1 MTCQKLSLGVIVC
14 KTFKMLLKTKAQQK
28 WNLRDIA
35 MKMKLFMTSVL
46 STSLLLTACGG
57 GSSDD
62 SPVTTNPSG
71 TPANNI
77 QNPVVKVDAYTSTN
91 LGSVAAESSV
101 LTYKMLGQ
109 SGQEV
114 QATSLVFTPNTPPPT
129 GGWPIVV
136 WAHGT
141 TGVADACAPSKAVLT
156 DSTKDLISK
165 LLAAGYV
172 VVAPD
177 YEGLGT
183 SGIHPF
189 LNVKS
194 EAFSITDAVV
204 ATRNYLSQR
213 NLLTSKKWLTVGHSQ
228 GGHAAL
234 SAAQYASRAQLDY
247 KGTVAVAP
255 ASNLGFILVAGEQ
268 AVANATIDKKIP
280 MYAQL
285 DTYTALVTA
294 GIRNTQPSFNYSQ
307 VFTSQ
312 TENTAQQ
319 AETICA
325 GPLAQALAV
334 NMQTYAATHGGT
346 LDGFT
351 RTQPNF
357 MTVPLVK
364 TFLDKDS
371 QPLQAKV
378 TTPIIIYQGLADTTV
393 PKVATD
399 ILISNATV
407 VGTKINSYVTGNW
420 DHNTAMS
427 SNVDNIVGNVQ
438 TLLTAQ

>member
-1 MTCQKLSLGVIVC
+1 
-14 KTFKMLLKTKAQQK
+14 MLIKKTKAQQK
-28 WNLRDIA
+28 WNLREDIP
-35 MKMKLFMTSVL
+35 MKMKLLMTSVL
-46 STSLLLTACGG
+46 STSLFLVACGG
-57 GSSDD
+57 GSSNDG
-62 SPVTTNPSG
+62 PATTNPSG
-71 TPANNI
+71 TPTNNI
-77 QNPVVKVDAYTSTN
+77 QNPVVKVEAYTSTN
-91 LGSVAAESSV
+91 LGSVAAESSI

-114 QATSLVFTPNTPPPT
+114 QATSLVFTPNTPPPV

-141 TGVADACAPSKAVLT
+141 TGVADACAPSKAALA

-183 SGIHPF
+183 PGIHPF

-213 NLLTSKKWLTVGHSQ
+213 NLLTSKKWVTVGHSQ

-234 SAAQYASRAQLDY
+234 GAAQYASRAQLDY

-255 ASNLGFILVAGEQ
+255 ASNLGSILVDGEAQ
-268 AVANATIDKKIP
+268 VANAPIDIKIGT
-280 MYAQL
+280 YAQL

-294 GIRNTQPSFNYSQ
+294 GIRNTQPSFDYGQ

-312 TENTAQQ
+312 ISSIAAQ
-319 AETICA
+319 AENLCS
-325 GPLAQALAV
+325 GPLYGV
-334 NMQTYAATHGGT
+334 FYEGMSNYAKDHNGT

-357 MTVPLVK
+357 MAVPLVK

-371 QPLQAKV
+371 QPLQVKV
-378 TTPIIIYQGLADTTV
+378 TTPIIIYQGIADPTV
-393 PKVATD
+393 PKLATD
-399 ILISNATV
+399 LLIANATA
-407 VGTKINSYVTGNW
+407 VGTKINNYVTGNW
-420 DHNTAMS
+420 DHGTAMS

-438 TLLTAQ
+438 SLLAVQ

>member
-1 MTCQKLSLGVIVC
+1 
-14 KTFKMLLKTKAQQK
+14 
-28 WNLRDIA
+28 
-35 MKMKLFMTSVL
+35 MKMKLLMTSVL
-46 STSLLLTACGG
+46 STSLFLVACGG

-62 SPVTTNPSG
+62 GSAPTNPSG
-71 TPANNI
+71 TPINNI
-77 QNPVVKVDAYTSTN
+77 QNPVVKVEAYTSTN
-91 LGSVAAESSV
+91 LGSVAAESSI

-114 QATSLVFTPNTPPPT
+114 QATSLVFTPNTPPPI

-141 TGVADACAPSKAVLT
+141 TGVADTCAPSKAALA

-183 SGIHPF
+183 PSIHPF

-234 SAAQYASRAQLDY
+234 GAAQYASRAQLDY

-268 AVANATIDKKIP
+268 SVANATLDKKIS

-294 GIRNTQPSFNYSQ
+294 GIRNTQPAFNYSQ

-312 TENTAQQ
+312 VSSIAAQ
-319 AETICA
+319 AETICS
-325 GPLAQALAV
+325 GPLGEAFGAS
-334 NMQTYAATHGGT
+334 MTKYATDHNGT
-346 LDGFT
+346 LDGYT

-357 MTVPLVK
+357 MAVPLVK

-378 TTPIIIYQGLADTTV
+378 TTPIIIYQGVADTTV

-420 DHNTAMS
+420 DHGTVMS

-438 TLLTAQ
+438 TLLSSQ

>member
-1 MTCQKLSLGVIVC
+1 
-14 KTFKMLLKTKAQQK
+14 
-28 WNLRDIA
+28 
-35 MKMKLFMTSVL
+35 MKMKLLMTSVL
-46 STSLLLTACGG
+46 STSLFLVACGG

-62 SPVTTNPSG
+62 GPATTNPSG
-71 TPANNI
+71 TPTNNI
-77 QNPVVKVDAYTSTN
+77 QNPVVKVEAYTSTN
-91 LGSVAAESSV
+91 LGSVAAESSI

-114 QATSLVFTPNTPPPT
+114 QATSLVFTPNTPPPV

-141 TGVADACAPSKAVLT
+141 TGVADVCAPSKAALE

-183 SGIHPF
+183 PGIHPF

-204 ATRNYLSQR
+204 AARNYLSQR
-213 NLLTSKKWLTVGHSQ
+213 NLLTSKKWVTVGHSQ

-234 SAAQYASRAQLDY
+234 GAAQYASRAQLDY

-255 ASNLGFILVAGEQ
+255 ASNLGSILVDGEAQ
-268 AVANATIDKKIP
+268 VANAPIDIKIGT
-280 MYAQL
+280 YAQL

-294 GIRNTQPSFNYSQ
+294 GIRNTQPSFDYGQ

-312 TENTAQQ
+312 ISSIAAQ
-319 AETICA
+319 AENLCS
-325 GPLAQALAV
+325 GPLYGAFYEGMS
-334 NMQTYAATHGGT
+334 NYAKDHNGT

-357 MTVPLVK
+357 MAVPLVK

-371 QPLQAKV
+371 QPLQVKV
-378 TTPIIIYQGLADTTV
+378 TTPIIIYQGIADPTV
-393 PKVATD
+393 PKLATD
-399 ILISNATV
+399 LLISNATA
-407 VGTKINSYVTGNW
+407 VGTKINNYVTGNW
-420 DHNTAMS
+420 DHGTAMS

-438 TLLTAQ
+438 SLLAAQ

>member
-1 MTCQKLSLGVIVC
+1 
-14 KTFKMLLKTKAQQK
+14 
-28 WNLRDIA
+28 
-35 MKMKLFMTSVL
+35 MKMNLLMTSVL
-46 STSLLLTACGG
+46 STSLFLVACGG

-62 SPVTTNPSG
+62 GPAPTNPSG
-71 TPANNI
+71 TPTNNI
-77 QNPVVKVDAYTSTN
+77 QNPVVKVEAYTSTN
-91 LGSVAAESSV
+91 LGSVAAESSI

-114 QATSLVFTPNTPPPT
+114 QATSLVFTPNTPPPV

-141 TGVADACAPSKAVLT
+141 TGVADACAPSKAALAE
-156 DSTKDLISK
+156 STKDLISK

-183 SGIHPF
+183 PGIHPF

-234 SAAQYASRAQLDY
+234 GAAQYASRAQLDY

-255 ASNLGFILVAGEQ
+255 ASNLGGILVDGEAQ
-268 AVANATIDKKIP
+268 VANAPIDIKIAT
-280 MYAQL
+280 YAQL

-294 GIRNTQPSFNYSQ
+294 GIRNTQPAFNYSQ

-312 TENTAQQ
+312 ISSIAAQ
-319 AETICA
+319 AENLCS
-325 GPLAQALAV
+325 GPLYGAFYEGMS
-334 NMQTYAATHGGT
+334 NYAKDHNGT

-357 MTVPLVK
+357 MAVPLVK
-364 TFLDKDS
+364 MFLEKDS
-371 QPLQAKV
+371 QPLQVKV
-378 TTPIIIYQGLADTTV
+378 TTPIIIYQGIADPTV
-393 PKVATD
+393 PKLATD
-399 ILISNATV
+399 LLIFNATTL
-407 VGTKINSYVTGNW
+407 GTKINSYVTGNW
-420 DHNTAMS
+420 DHGTAMS

-438 TLLTAQ
+438 SLLAAQ

>member
-1 MTCQKLSLGVIVC
+1 
-14 KTFKMLLKTKAQQK
+14 
-28 WNLRDIA
+28 
-35 MKMKLFMTSVL
+35 MKMKLFMASVF
-46 STSLLLTACGG
+46 STSLFLVACGG

-62 SPVTTNPSG
+62 DSVVVDPSG

-91 LGSVAAESSV
+91 LGSVAAESSI

-109 SGQEV
+109 SGQAV
-114 QATSLVFTPNTPPPT
+114 QATSLVFTPNTPPPA

-141 TGVADACAPSKAVLT
+141 TGVADVCAPSKTALA

-165 LLAAGYV
+165 LLTAGYV

-204 ATRNYLSQR
+204 ATRKYLSQR
-213 NLLTSKKWLTVGHSQ
+213 NLLTSKKWVTVGHSQ

-234 SAAQYASRAQLDY
+234 GAAQYASRAQLDY

-255 ASNLGFILVAGEQ
+255 ASNLGSILLNGELE
-268 AVANATIDKKIP
+268 AASSSVYEKKAI
-280 MYAQL
+280 YTQL
-285 DTYTALVTA
+285 DAYTALVVA
-294 GIRNTQPSFNYSQ
+294 GIRNTHPDFDYRQ
-307 VFTSQ
+307 VFTESISRI
-312 TENTAQQ
+312 AQE
-319 AETICA
+319 AEGFCYE
-325 GPLAQALAV
+325 PLAANFNAT
-334 NMQTYAATHGGT
+334 MQVYIATHGET
-346 LDGFT
+346 LDGYM

-357 MTVPLVK
+357 MAVPLVK
-364 TFLDKDS
+364 TFLEKDS
-371 QPLQAKV
+371 QPLQVKV
-378 TTPIIIYQGLADTTV
+378 STPIIIYQGVADSTV
-393 PKVATD
+393 PKLATD
-399 ILISNATV
+399 LLISNATV

-420 DHNTAMS
+420 DHGTVMS
-427 SNVDNIVGNVQ
+427 TNVDNIVGNVQ

>member
-1 MTCQKLSLGVIVC
+1 MKIKLL
-14 KTFKMLLKTKAQQK
+14 
-28 WNLRDIA
+28 
-35 MKMKLFMTSVL
+35 MTSVL
-46 STSLLLTACGG
+46 STSLFLVACGG

-62 SPVTTNPSG
+62 DSPIVDPSG

-91 LGSVAAESSV
+91 LGTVAAESSI

-141 TGVADACAPSKAVLT
+141 TGVADACAPSKAALT

-183 SGIHPF
+183 PGIHPF

-228 GGHAAL
+228 GGNAAL
-234 SAAQYASRAQLDY
+234 GAAQYASRAQLDY

-255 ASNLGFILVAGEQ
+255 ASNLGSILVDGEAQ
-268 AVANATIDKKIP
+268 VANAPIDIKIGT
-280 MYAQL
+280 YAQL

-294 GIRNTQPSFNYSQ
+294 GIRNTQPSFDYGQ

-312 TENTAQQ
+312 ISSIAAQ
-319 AETICA
+319 AENLCS
-325 GPLAQALAV
+325 GPLYGAFYEGMS
-334 NMQTYAATHGGT
+334 NYAKNHNGT

-357 MTVPLVK
+357 MAVPLVK
-364 TFLDKDS
+364 TFLEKDS
-371 QPLQAKV
+371 QPLQVKV
-378 TTPIIIYQGLADTTV
+378 TTPIIIYQGIADPTV
-393 PKVATD
+393 PKLATD
-399 ILISNATV
+399 LLIFNATV

>member
-1 MTCQKLSLGVIVC
+1 MKIKLL
-14 KTFKMLLKTKAQQK
+14 
-28 WNLRDIA
+28 
-35 MKMKLFMTSVL
+35 MTSVL
-46 STSLLLTACGG
+46 STSLFLVACGG

-62 SPVTTNPSG
+62 DSPIVDPSG

-77 QNPVVKVDAYTSTN
+77 QNPVVKVYAYTSTN
-91 LGSVAAESSV
+91 LGPVAAESSI

-114 QATSLVFTPNTPPPT
+114 QATSLVFTPNTPPPA

-141 TGVADACAPSKAVLT
+141 TGVADTCAPSKAALA

-183 SGIHPF
+183 PGIHPF

-268 AVANATIDKKIP
+268 SVVNATLDKKIP

-294 GIRNTQPSFNYSQ
+294 GMRNTQPNFDYSQ

-312 TENTAQQ
+312 ISGIAAQ
-319 AETICA
+319 AEALCS
-325 GPLAQALAV
+325 GPLGQAFGAG
-334 NMQTYAATHGGT
+334 MTKYATDHNGT
-346 LDGFT
+346 LDGYT

-357 MTVPLVK
+357 MAVALVK

-378 TTPIIIYQGLADTTV
+378 TTPIIIYQGVGDTTV

-420 DHNTAMS
+420 DHGTVMS
-427 SNVDNIVGNVQ
+427 TNVDNIVGNVQ

>member
-1 MTCQKLSLGVIVC
+1 
-14 KTFKMLLKTKAQQK
+14 
-28 WNLRDIA
+28 
-35 MKMKLFMTSVL
+35 MKMKLLMTSVL
-46 STSLLLTACGG
+46 STSLFLVACGG

-62 SPVTTNPSG
+62 GPATTNPSG
-71 TPANNI
+71 TPTNNI
-77 QNPVVKVDAYTSTN
+77 QNPVVKVEAYTSTN
-91 LGSVAAESSV
+91 LGSFAAESSI

-114 QATSLVFTPNTPPPT
+114 QATSLVFTPNTPPPV

-141 TGVADACAPSKAVLT
+141 TGVADVCAPSKAALA

-183 SGIHPF
+183 PGIHPF

-213 NLLTSKKWLTVGHSQ
+213 NLLTSKKWVTVGHSQ

-234 SAAQYASRAQLDY
+234 GAAQYASRAQLEY

-255 ASNLGFILVAGEQ
+255 ASNLGFILIAGEQ
-268 AVANATIDKKIP
+268 SVANATLDKKIS

-294 GIRNTQPSFNYSQ
+294 GIRNTQPTFDYPQ
-307 VFTSQ
+307 VFTPQISSI
-312 TENTAQQ
+312 AQQ
-319 AETICA
+319 AETICS
-325 GPLAQALAV
+325 GPLGQAFGAGMTQYV
-334 NMQTYAATHGGT
+334 TEHNGT
-346 LDGFT
+346 LDGYT

-357 MTVPLVK
+357 MAVPLVK

-371 QPLQAKV
+371 QPLQVKV
-378 TTPIIIYQGLADTTV
+378 TTPIIIYQGLADSTV

-420 DHNTAMS
+420 DHGTAMS

-438 TLLTAQ
+438 TLLSAQ

>member
-1 MTCQKLSLGVIVC
+1 
-14 KTFKMLLKTKAQQK
+14 
-28 WNLRDIA
+28 
-35 MKMKLFMTSVL
+35 MKMKLLMTSVL
-46 STSLLLTACGG
+46 STSLFLVACGG

-62 SPVTTNPSG
+62 GPATTNPSG
-71 TPANNI
+71 TPINNI
-77 QNPVVKVDAYTSTN
+77 QNPVVKVEAYTSTN
-91 LGSVAAESSV
+91 LGSVAAESSI

-114 QATSLVFTPNTPPPT
+114 PATSLVFTPITPPPV

-141 TGVADACAPSKAVLT
+141 TGVADACAPSKAALA

-183 SGIHPF
+183 PGIHPF
-189 LNVKS
+189 LNIKS

-204 ATRNYLSQR
+204 AARNYLSQR
-213 NLLTSKKWLTVGHSQ
+213 NLLTSKKWVTVGHSQ

-234 SAAQYASRAQLDY
+234 GAAQYASRAQLDY

-255 ASNLGFILVAGEQ
+255 ASNLGSILVDGEAQ
-268 AVANATIDKKIP
+268 VANAPIDIKIGT
-280 MYAQL
+280 YAQL

-294 GIRNTQPSFNYSQ
+294 GIRNTQPSFDYGQ

-312 TENTAQQ
+312 ISSIAAQ
-319 AETICA
+319 AENLCS
-325 GPLAQALAV
+325 GPLYGAFYEGMS
-334 NMQTYAATHGGT
+334 NYAKDHNGT

-357 MTVPLVK
+357 MAVPLVK
-364 TFLDKDS
+364 TFLEKDS
-371 QPLQAKV
+371 QPLQVKV
-378 TTPIIIYQGLADTTV
+378 TTPIIIYQGIADPTV
-393 PKVATD
+393 PKLATD
-399 ILISNATV
+399 LLISNATA
-407 VGTKINSYVTGNW
+407 VGTKINNYVTGNW
-420 DHNTAMS
+420 DHGTAMS

-438 TLLTAQ
+438 TLLSAQ

>member
-1 MTCQKLSLGVIVC
+1 
-14 KTFKMLLKTKAQQK
+14 
-28 WNLRDIA
+28 
-35 MKMKLFMTSVL
+35 MKMKLLMTSVL
-46 STSLLLTACGG
+46 STSLFLVACGG

-62 SPVTTNPSG
+62 VPATTNPSG
-71 TPANNI
+71 TPTNNI
-77 QNPVVKVDAYTSTN
+77 QNPVVKVEAYTSTN
-91 LGSVAAESSV
+91 LGSVAAESSI

-114 QATSLVFTPNTPPPT
+114 QATSLVFTPNTQPPV

-141 TGVADACAPSKAVLT
+141 TGVADVCAPSKAALA

-183 SGIHPF
+183 PGIHPF

-213 NLLTSKKWLTVGHSQ
+213 NLLTSKKWVTVGHSQ

-234 SAAQYASRAQLDY
+234 GAAQYASRAQLDY

-255 ASNLGFILVAGEQ
+255 ASNLGSILLNGELK
-268 AVANATIDKKIP
+268 AASASVYEKKAI
-280 MYAQL
+280 YAQL
-285 DTYTALVTA
+285 DAFTALVVA
-294 GIRNTQPSFNYSQ
+294 GIRNTHPDFNYLQ
-307 VFTSQ
+307 VFTES
-312 TENTAQQ
+312 TARIAQG
-319 AETICA
+319 AEGFCYE
-325 GPLAQALAV
+325 PLLGDFSAT
-334 NMQTYAATHGGT
+334 MQVYIATHGET
-346 LDGFT
+346 LDGYT

-357 MTVPLVK
+357 MAVPLVK
-364 TFLDKDS
+364 TFLD
-371 QPLQAKV
+371 
-378 TTPIIIYQGLADTTV
+378 
-393 PKVATD
+393 
-399 ILISNATV
+399 
-407 VGTKINSYVTGNW
+407 
-420 DHNTAMS
+420 
-427 SNVDNIVGNVQ
+427 
-438 TLLTAQ
+438 

>member
-1 MTCQKLSLGVIVC
+1 MKIKLL
-14 KTFKMLLKTKAQQK
+14 
-28 WNLRDIA
+28 
-35 MKMKLFMTSVL
+35 MTSVL
-46 STSLLLTACGG
+46 STSLFLVACGG

-62 SPVTTNPSG
+62 DSPIVDPSG

-91 LGSVAAESSV
+91 LGSVAAESSI

-114 QATSLVFTPNTPPPT
+114 QATSLVFTPNTPPSA

-141 TGVADACAPSKAVLT
+141 TGVADTCAPSKAALA

-183 SGIHPF
+183 PGIHPF

-268 AVANATIDKKIP
+268 SVVNATLDKKIP

-294 GIRNTQPSFNYSQ
+294 GMRNTQPNFDYSQ

-312 TENTAQQ
+312 ISGIAAQ
-319 AETICA
+319 AETLCSGSLGQAFGA
-325 GPLAQALAV
+325 G
-334 NMQTYAATHGGT
+334 MTKYATDHNGT
-346 LDGFT
+346 LDGYT

-357 MTVPLVK
+357 MAVALVK

-378 TTPIIIYQGLADTTV
+378 TTPIIIYQGVGDTTV

-420 DHNTAMS
+420 DHGTVMS

>member
-1 MTCQKLSLGVIVC
+1 MP
-14 KTFKMLLKTKAQQK
+14 
-28 WNLRDIA
+28 
-35 MKMKLFMTSVL
+35 MKMKLLMTSVL
-46 STSLLLTACGG
+46 STSLFLVACGG

-62 SPVTTNPSG
+62 GPATTNPSG
-71 TPANNI
+71 TPTNNI
-77 QNPVVKVDAYTSTN
+77 QNPVVKVEAYTSTN
-91 LGSVAAESSV
+91 LGSVAAESSI

-114 QATSLVFTPNTPPPT
+114 QATSLVFTPNTPPPV

-141 TGVADACAPSKAVLT
+141 TGVADVCAPSKAALA

-183 SGIHPF
+183 PGIHPF

-204 ATRNYLSQR
+204 AARNYLSQR
-213 NLLTSKKWLTVGHSQ
+213 NLLTSKKWVTVGHSQ

-234 SAAQYASRAQLDY
+234 GAAQYASRAQLDY

-255 ASNLGFILVAGEQ
+255 ASNLGFILIAGEQ
-268 AVANATIDKKIP
+268 SVANATLDKKIT

-294 GIRNTQPSFNYSQ
+294 GIRNTQPTFDYPQ
-307 VFTSQ
+307 VFTPQISSI
-312 TENTAQQ
+312 AQQ
-319 AETICA
+319 AETICS
-325 GPLAQALAV
+325 GPLG
-334 NMQTYAATHGGT
+334 QTFGAGMTQYATEHNGT
-346 LDGFT
+346 LDGYT

-357 MTVPLVK
+357 MAVPLVK

-371 QPLQAKV
+371 QPLQVKV
-378 TTPIIIYQGLADTTV
+378 TTPIIIYQGLADSTV

-420 DHNTAMS
+420 DHGTAMS

-438 TLLTAQ
+438 SLLVAQ

>member
-1 MTCQKLSLGVIVC
+1 
-14 KTFKMLLKTKAQQK
+14 
-28 WNLRDIA
+28 
-35 MKMKLFMTSVL
+35 MKMNLLMTSVL
-46 STSLLLTACGG
+46 STSLFLVACGG

-62 SPVTTNPSG
+62 GSAPTNPSG
-71 TPANNI
+71 TPTNNI
-77 QNPVVKVDAYTSTN
+77 QNPVVKVEAYTSTN
-91 LGSVAAESSV
+91 LGSVAAESSIM
-101 LTYKMLGQ
+101 TYKMLGQ

-114 QATSLVFTPNTPPPT
+114 QATSLVFTPNTPPPV

-141 TGVADACAPSKAVLT
+141 TGVADACAPSKAALA

-177 YEGLGT
+177 YEGVGT
-183 SGIHPF
+183 PGIHPF
-189 LNVKS
+189 LNIKS

-204 ATRNYLSQR
+204 ATRNYLLQR

-234 SAAQYASRAQLDY
+234 GAAQYASRAQLDY

-255 ASNLGFILVAGEQ
+255 ASNLEGILVDGEAQ
-268 AVANATIDKKIP
+268 VANAPIDIKIAT
-280 MYAQL
+280 YAQL

-294 GIRNTQPSFNYSQ
+294 GIRNTQPAFNYSQ

-312 TENTAQQ
+312 ISSIAAQ
-319 AETICA
+319 AENLCS
-325 GPLAQALAV
+325 GPLYGAFYEGMS
-334 NMQTYAATHGGT
+334 NYAKDHNGT

-357 MTVPLVK
+357 MAVPLVK
-364 TFLDKDS
+364 TFLEKDS
-371 QPLQAKV
+371 QPLQVKV
-378 TTPIIIYQGLADTTV
+378 TTPIIIYQGIADPTV
-393 PKVATD
+393 PKLATD
-399 ILISNATV
+399 LLIFNATTL
-407 VGTKINSYVTGNW
+407 GTKINSYVTGNW
-420 DHNTAMS
+420 DHGTVMS

-438 TLLTAQ
+438 TLLMAQ

>member
-1 MTCQKLSLGVIVC
+1 
-14 KTFKMLLKTKAQQK
+14 
-28 WNLRDIA
+28 
-35 MKMKLFMTSVL
+35 MKMKLLMTSVL
-46 STSLLLTACGG
+46 STSLFLVACGG

-62 SPVTTNPSG
+62 GPATTNPSG
-71 TPANNI
+71 TPTNNI
-77 QNPVVKVDAYTSTN
+77 QNPVVKVEAYTSTN
-91 LGSVAAESSV
+91 LGSVAAESSI

-114 QATSLVFTPNTPPPT
+114 QATSLVFTPNTPPPV

-141 TGVADACAPSKAVLT
+141 TGVADVCAPSKAALA

-183 SGIHPF
+183 PGIHPF

-204 ATRNYLSQR
+204 AARNYLSQR
-213 NLLTSKKWLTVGHSQ
+213 NLLTSKKWVTVGHSQ

-234 SAAQYASRAQLDY
+234 GAAQYASRAQLDY
-247 KGTVAVAP
+247 KGTVAIAP
-255 ASNLGFILVAGEQ
+255 ASNLGSILVDGEAQ
-268 AVANATIDKKIP
+268 VANAPIDIKIGT
-280 MYAQL
+280 YAQL

-294 GIRNTQPSFNYSQ
+294 GIRNTQPSFDYGQ

-312 TENTAQQ
+312 ISSIAAQ
-319 AETICA
+319 AENLCS
-325 GPLAQALAV
+325 GPLYGAFYEGMS
-334 NMQTYAATHGGT
+334 NYAKDHNGT

-357 MTVPLVK
+357 MAVPLVK

-371 QPLQAKV
+371 QPLQVKV
-378 TTPIIIYQGLADTTV
+378 TTPIIIYQGLADSTV
-393 PKVATD
+393 PKLATD
-399 ILISNATV
+399 LLIFNATV

-420 DHNTAMS
+420 DHGTAMS

-438 TLLTAQ
+438 SLLVAQ

>member
-1 MTCQKLSLGVIVC
+1 
-14 KTFKMLLKTKAQQK
+14 
-28 WNLRDIA
+28 
-35 MKMKLFMTSVL
+35 MKMKLLMTSVL
-46 STSLLLTACGG
+46 STSLFLVACGG

-62 SPVTTNPSG
+62 GPATTNPSG
-71 TPANNI
+71 TPTNNI
-77 QNPVVKVDAYTSTN
+77 QNPVVKVEAYTSTN
-91 LGSVAAESSV
+91 LGSVAAESSI

-114 QATSLVFTPNTPPPT
+114 QATSLVFTPNTPPPV

-141 TGVADACAPSKAVLT
+141 TGVADVCAPSKAALA

-183 SGIHPF
+183 PGIHPF

-213 NLLTSKKWLTVGHSQ
+213 NLLTSKKWVTVGHSQ

-234 SAAQYASRAQLDY
+234 GAAQYASRAQLEY

-255 ASNLGFILVAGEQ
+255 ASNLGFILIAGEQ
-268 AVANATIDKKIP
+268 SVANATLDKKIS

-294 GIRNTQPSFNYSQ
+294 GIRNTQPTFDYPQ
-307 VFTSQ
+307 VFTPQISSI
-312 TENTAQQ
+312 AQQ
-319 AETICA
+319 AETICS
-325 GPLAQALAV
+325 GPLGQAFGAGMTQYV
-334 NMQTYAATHGGT
+334 TEHNGT
-346 LDGFT
+346 LDGYT

-357 MTVPLVK
+357 MAVPLVK

-371 QPLQAKV
+371 QPLQVKV
-378 TTPIIIYQGLADTTV
+378 TTPIIIYQGLADSTV

-420 DHNTAMS
+420 DHGTAMS

-438 TLLTAQ
+438 TLLSAQ

>member
-1 MTCQKLSLGVIVC
+1 
-14 KTFKMLLKTKAQQK
+14 
-28 WNLRDIA
+28 
-35 MKMKLFMTSVL
+35 MKMNLLMTSVL
-46 STSLLLTACGG
+46 STSLFLVACGG

-62 SPVTTNPSG
+62 GPAPTNPSG
-71 TPANNI
+71 TPTNNI
-77 QNPVVKVDAYTSTN
+77 QNPVVKVEAYTSTN
-91 LGSVAAESSV
+91 LGTVAAESSI

-114 QATSLVFTPNTPPPT
+114 QATSLVFTPNTPPPV

-141 TGVADACAPSKAVLT
+141 TGVADACAPSKAALAE
-156 DSTKDLISK
+156 STKDLISK

-183 SGIHPF
+183 PGIHPF

-204 ATRNYLSQR
+204 ATRNYLLQR

-234 SAAQYASRAQLDY
+234 GAAQYASRAQLDY

-255 ASNLGFILVAGEQ
+255 ASNLGGILVDGEAQ
-268 AVANATIDKKIP
+268 VANAPIDIKIAT
-280 MYAQL
+280 YAQL

-294 GIRNTQPSFNYSQ
+294 GIRNTQPAFNYSQ

-312 TENTAQQ
+312 ISSIAAQ
-319 AETICA
+319 AENLCS
-325 GPLAQALAV
+325 GPLYGAFYEGMS
-334 NMQTYAATHGGT
+334 NYAKDHNGT

-357 MTVPLVK
+357 MAVPLVK
-364 TFLDKDS
+364 TFLEKDS
-371 QPLQAKV
+371 QPLQVKV
-378 TTPIIIYQGLADTTV
+378 TTPIIIYQGIADPTV
-393 PKVATD
+393 PKLATD
-399 ILISNATV
+399 LLIFNATTL
-407 VGTKINSYVTGNW
+407 GTKINSYVTGNW
-420 DHNTAMS
+420 DHGTVMS
-427 SNVDNIVGNVQ
+427 NNVDNIVGNVQ
-438 TLLTAQ
+438 TLLSAQ

>member
-1 MTCQKLSLGVIVC
+1 
-14 KTFKMLLKTKAQQK
+14 
-28 WNLRDIA
+28 
-35 MKMKLFMTSVL
+35 MKMKLLMTSVL
-46 STSLLLTACGG
+46 STSLFLVACGG

-62 SPVTTNPSG
+62 SPATTNPSG
-71 TPANNI
+71 TPTNNI
-77 QNPVVKVDAYTSTN
+77 QNPVVKVEAYTSTN
-91 LGSVAAESSV
+91 LGSVAAESSI

-114 QATSLVFTPNTPPPT
+114 QATSLVFTPNTPPPV

-141 TGVADACAPSKAVLT
+141 TGVADACVPSKAALA

-183 SGIHPF
+183 PGIHPF

-204 ATRNYLSQR
+204 AARNYLSQR
-213 NLLTSKKWLTVGHSQ
+213 NLLTSKKWVTVGYSQ

-234 SAAQYASRAQLDY
+234 GAAQYASRAQLDY

-255 ASNLGFILVAGEQ
+255 ASNLGFILIAGEQ
-268 AVANATIDKKIP
+268 SVANATLDKKIS

-294 GIRNTQPSFNYSQ
+294 GIRNTQPTFDYPQ
-307 VFTSQ
+307 VFTPKISSI
-312 TENTAQQ
+312 AQQ
-319 AETICA
+319 AETICS
-325 GPLAQALAV
+325 GPLGQAFGAG
-334 NMQTYAATHGGT
+334 MTQYATEHNGT
-346 LDGFT
+346 LDGYT

-357 MTVPLVK
+357 MAVPLVK

-371 QPLQAKV
+371 QPLQVKV
-378 TTPIIIYQGLADTTV
+378 TTPIIIYQGLADSTV

-420 DHNTAMS
+420 DHGTAMS

-438 TLLTAQ
+438 TLLSAQ

>member
-1 MTCQKLSLGVIVC
+1 
-14 KTFKMLLKTKAQQK
+14 
-28 WNLRDIA
+28 
-35 MKMKLFMTSVL
+35 KMKLLMMSVL
-46 STSLLLTACGG
+46 STSLFLVACGG

-62 SPVTTNPSG
+62 GPATTNPSG
-71 TPANNI
+71 TPINNI
-77 QNPVVKVDAYTSTN
+77 QNPVVKVEAYTSTN
-91 LGSVAAESSV
+91 LGSVAAESSI

-114 QATSLVFTPNTPPPT
+114 QATSLVFTPITPPPV

-141 TGVADACAPSKAVLT
+141 TGVADACAPSKAALA

-183 SGIHPF
+183 PGIHPF

-204 ATRNYLSQR
+204 AARNYLSQR
-213 NLLTSKKWLTVGHSQ
+213 NLLTSKKWVTVGHSQ

-234 SAAQYASRAQLDY
+234 GAAQYASRAQLDY

-255 ASNLGFILVAGEQ
+255 ASNLGSILVDGEAQ
-268 AVANATIDKKIP
+268 VANAPIDIKIGT
-280 MYAQL
+280 YAQL

-294 GIRNTQPSFNYSQ
+294 GIRNTQPSFDYGQ

-312 TENTAQQ
+312 ISSIAAQ
-319 AETICA
+319 AENLCS
-325 GPLAQALAV
+325 GPLYGAFYEGMS
-334 NMQTYAATHGGT
+334 NYAKDHNGT

-357 MTVPLVK
+357 MAVPLVK

-371 QPLQAKV
+371 QPLQVKV
-378 TTPIIIYQGLADTTV
+378 TTPIIIYQGIADPTV
-393 PKVATD
+393 PKLATD
-399 ILISNATV
+399 LLISNATA
-407 VGTKINSYVTGNW
+407 VGTKINNYVTGNW
-420 DHNTAMS
+420 DHGTAMS

-438 TLLTAQ
+438 SLLAAQ

>member
-1 MTCQKLSLGVIVC
+1 
-14 KTFKMLLKTKAQQK
+14 
-28 WNLRDIA
+28 
-35 MKMKLFMTSVL
+35 MKMKLLMMSVL
-46 STSLLLTACGG
+46 STSLFLVACGG

-62 SPVTTNPSG
+62 GPATTNPSG
-71 TPANNI
+71 TPTNNI
-77 QNPVVKVDAYTSTN
+77 QNPVVKVEAYTSTN
-91 LGSVAAESSV
+91 LGSVAAESSI

-114 QATSLVFTPNTPPPT
+114 QATSLVFTPNTPPPV

-141 TGVADACAPSKAVLT
+141 TGVADVCAPSKAALA

-183 SGIHPF
+183 PGIHPF
-189 LNVKS
+189 LNIKS

-204 ATRNYLSQR
+204 AARNYLSQR
-213 NLLTSKKWLTVGHSQ
+213 NLLTSKKWVTVGHSQ

-234 SAAQYASRAQLDY
+234 GAAQYASRAQLDY

-255 ASNLGFILVAGEQ
+255 ASNLGFILIAGEQ
-268 AVANATIDKKIP
+268 SVANATLDKKIS

-294 GIRNTQPSFNYSQ
+294 GIRNTQPTFDYPQ
-307 VFTSQ
+307 VFTPQISSI
-312 TENTAQQ
+312 AQQ
-319 AETICA
+319 AETICS
-325 GPLAQALAV
+325 GPLG
-334 NMQTYAATHGGT
+334 QTFGAGMTQYATEHNGT
-346 LDGFT
+346 LDGYT

-357 MTVPLVK
+357 MAVPLVK

-371 QPLQAKV
+371 QPLQVKV
-378 TTPIIIYQGLADTTV
+378 TTPIIIYQGLADSTV

-420 DHNTAMS
+420 DHGTAMS

-438 TLLTAQ
+438 SLLVAQ

>member
-1 MTCQKLSLGVIVC
+1 
-14 KTFKMLLKTKAQQK
+14 
-28 WNLRDIA
+28 
-35 MKMKLFMTSVL
+35 MKMKLLMTSVL
-46 STSLLLTACGG
+46 STSLFLVACGG

-62 SPVTTNPSG
+62 SPATTNPSG
-71 TPANNI
+71 TPTNNI
-77 QNPVVKVDAYTSTN
+77 QNPVVKVEAYTSTN
-91 LGSVAAESSV
+91 LGSVAAESSI

-114 QATSLVFTPNTPPPT
+114 QATSLVFTPNTPQPV

-141 TGVADACAPSKAVLT
+141 TGVADACAPSKAALA

-183 SGIHPF
+183 PGIHPF

-213 NLLTSKKWLTVGHSQ
+213 NLLTSKKWVTVGHSQ

-234 SAAQYASRAQLDY
+234 GAAQYASRAQLDY

-255 ASNLGFILVAGEQ
+255 ASNLGSILVDGEAQ
-268 AVANATIDKKIP
+268 VANAPIDIKIGT
-280 MYAQL
+280 YAQL

-294 GIRNTQPSFNYSQ
+294 GIRNTQPSFDYGQ

-312 TENTAQQ
+312 ISSIAAQ
-319 AETICA
+319 AENLCS
-325 GPLAQALAV
+325 GPLYGAFYEGMS
-334 NMQTYAATHGGT
+334 NYAKDHNGT

-357 MTVPLVK
+357 MAVPLVK
-364 TFLDKDS
+364 TFLEKDS
-371 QPLQAKV
+371 QPLQVKV
-378 TTPIIIYQGLADTTV
+378 TTPIIIYQGIADPTV
-393 PKVATD
+393 PKLATD
-399 ILISNATV
+399 LLISNATA
-407 VGTKINSYVTGNW
+407 VGTKINNYVTGNW
-420 DHNTAMS
+420 EHGTAMS

-438 TLLTAQ
+438 TLLSAQ

>member
-1 MTCQKLSLGVIVC
+1 
-14 KTFKMLLKTKAQQK
+14 
-28 WNLRDIA
+28 

-46 STSLLLTACGG
+46 STSLFLVACGG

-62 SPVTTNPSG
+62 GSAPTNPSG
-71 TPANNI
+71 TPTNNI
-77 QNPVVKVDAYTSTN
+77 QNPVVKVEAYTSTN
-91 LGSVAAESSV
+91 LGSVAAESSI

-114 QATSLVFTPNTPPPT
+114 QATSLVFTPNTPPPV

-141 TGVADACAPSKAVLT
+141 TGVADACAPSKAALA

-183 SGIHPF
+183 PGIHPF

-234 SAAQYASRAQLDY
+234 GAAQYASRAQLDY

-255 ASNLGFILVAGEQ
+255 ASNLGGILVDGEAQ
-268 AVANATIDKKIP
+268 VANAPIDIKIAT
-280 MYAQL
+280 YAQL

-294 GIRNTQPSFNYSQ
+294 GIRNTQPAFNYSQ

-312 TENTAQQ
+312 ISSIAAQ
-319 AETICA
+319 AENLCS
-325 GPLAQALAV
+325 GPLYGAFYEGMS
-334 NMQTYAATHGGT
+334 NYAKDHNGT

-357 MTVPLVK
+357 MAVPLVK
-364 TFLDKDS
+364 TFLEKDS
-371 QPLQAKV
+371 QPLQVKV
-378 TTPIIIYQGLADTTV
+378 TTPIIIYQGIADPTV
-393 PKVATD
+393 PKLATD
-399 ILISNATV
+399 LLIFNATTL
-407 VGTKINSYVTGNW
+407 GTKINSYVTGNW
-420 DHNTAMS
+420 DHGTVMS
-427 SNVDNIVGNVQ
+427 NNVDNIVGNVQ
-438 TLLTAQ
+438 TLLSAQ

>member
-1 MTCQKLSLGVIVC
+1 MP
-14 KTFKMLLKTKAQQK
+14 
-28 WNLRDIA
+28 
-35 MKMKLFMTSVL
+35 MKMKLLMTSVL
-46 STSLLLTACGG
+46 STSLFLVACGG

-62 SPVTTNPSG
+62 GPATTNPSG
-71 TPANNI
+71 TPTNNI
-77 QNPVVKVDAYTSTN
+77 QNPVVKVEAYTSTN
-91 LGSVAAESSV
+91 LGSVAAESSI

-114 QATSLVFTPNTPPPT
+114 QATSLVFTPNTPPPV

-141 TGVADACAPSKAVLT
+141 TGVADVCAPSKAALA

-183 SGIHPF
+183 PGIHPF

-204 ATRNYLSQR
+204 AARNYLSQR
-213 NLLTSKKWLTVGHSQ
+213 NLLTSKKWVTVGHSQ

-234 SAAQYASRAQLDY
+234 GAAQYASRAQLDY

-255 ASNLGFILVAGEQ
+255 ASNLGFILIAGEQ
-268 AVANATIDKKIP
+268 SVANATLDKKIT

-294 GIRNTQPSFNYSQ
+294 GIRNTQPTFDYPQ
-307 VFTSQ
+307 VFTPQISSI
-312 TENTAQQ
+312 AQQ
-319 AETICA
+319 AETICS
-325 GPLAQALAV
+325 GPLG
-334 NMQTYAATHGGT
+334 QTFGAGMTQYATEHNGT
-346 LDGFT
+346 LDGYT

-357 MTVPLVK
+357 MAVPLVK

-371 QPLQAKV
+371 QPLQVKV
-378 TTPIIIYQGLADTTV
+378 TTPIIIYQGLADSTV

-407 VGTKINSYVTGNW
+407 IGTKINSYVTGNW
-420 DHNTAMS
+420 DHGTAMS

-438 TLLTAQ
+438 SLLVAQ

>member
-1 MTCQKLSLGVIVC
+1 
-14 KTFKMLLKTKAQQK
+14 
-28 WNLRDIA
+28 
-35 MKMKLFMTSVL
+35 MKMKLLMMSVL
-46 STSLLLTACGG
+46 STSLFLVACGG

-62 SPVTTNPSG
+62 GPATTNPSG
-71 TPANNI
+71 TPINNI
-77 QNPVVKVDAYTSTN
+77 QNPVVKVEAYTSTN
-91 LGSVAAESSV
+91 LGSVAAESSI
-101 LTYKMLGQ
+101 LTYKMFGQ

-114 QATSLVFTPNTPPPT
+114 QATSLVFTPITPPPV

-141 TGVADACAPSKAVLT
+141 TGVADACAPSKAALA

-183 SGIHPF
+183 PGIHPF

-204 ATRNYLSQR
+204 AARNYLSQR
-213 NLLTSKKWLTVGHSQ
+213 NLLTSKKWVTVGHSQ

-234 SAAQYASRAQLDY
+234 GAAQYASRAQLDY

-255 ASNLGFILVAGEQ
+255 ASNLGSILVDGEAQ
-268 AVANATIDKKIP
+268 VANAPIDIKIGT
-280 MYAQL
+280 YAQL

-294 GIRNTQPSFNYSQ
+294 GIRNTQPSFDYGQ

-312 TENTAQQ
+312 ISSIAAQ
-319 AETICA
+319 AENLCS
-325 GPLAQALAV
+325 GPLYGAFYEGMS
-334 NMQTYAATHGGT
+334 NYAKDHNGT

-357 MTVPLVK
+357 MAVPLVK

-371 QPLQAKV
+371 QPLQVKV
-378 TTPIIIYQGLADTTV
+378 TTPIIIYQGIADPTV
-393 PKVATD
+393 PKLATD
-399 ILISNATV
+399 LLISNATA
-407 VGTKINSYVTGNW
+407 VGTKINNYVTGNW
-420 DHNTAMS
+420 DHGTAMS

-438 TLLTAQ
+438 SLLAAQ

>member
-1 MTCQKLSLGVIVC
+1 
-14 KTFKMLLKTKAQQK
+14 
-28 WNLRDIA
+28 
-35 MKMKLFMTSVL
+35 MKMKLLMTSVL
-46 STSLLLTACGG
+46 STSLFLVACGG

-62 SPVTTNPSG
+62 SPATTNPSG
-71 TPANNI
+71 TPTNNI
-77 QNPVVKVDAYTSTN
+77 QNPVVKVEAYTSTN
-91 LGSVAAESSV
+91 LGSVAAESSI

-114 QATSLVFTPNTPPPT
+114 QATSLVFTPNTPPPV

-141 TGVADACAPSKAVLT
+141 TGVADACAPSKAALA

-183 SGIHPF
+183 PGIHPF

-204 ATRNYLSQR
+204 AARNYLSQR
-213 NLLTSKKWLTVGHSQ
+213 NLLTSKKWVTVGHSQ

-234 SAAQYASRAQLDY
+234 GAAQYASRAQLDY

-255 ASNLGFILVAGEQ
+255 ASNLGSILVDGEAQ
-268 AVANATIDKKIP
+268 VANAPIDIKIGI
-280 MYAQL
+280 YAQL

-294 GIRNTQPSFNYSQ
+294 GIRNTQPSFDYGQ

-312 TENTAQQ
+312 ISSIAAQ
-319 AETICA
+319 AENLCS
-325 GPLAQALAV
+325 GPLYGAFYEGMS
-334 NMQTYAATHGGT
+334 NYAKDHNGT

-357 MTVPLVK
+357 MAVPLVK

-371 QPLQAKV
+371 QPLQVKV
-378 TTPIIIYQGLADTTV
+378 TTPIIIYQGIADPTV
-393 PKVATD
+393 PKLATD
-399 ILISNATV
+399 LLIANATA
-407 VGTKINSYVTGNW
+407 VGTKINNYVTGNW
-420 DHNTAMS
+420 DHGTAMS

-438 TLLTAQ
+438 SLLAAQ

>member
-1 MTCQKLSLGVIVC
+1 MKIKLL
-14 KTFKMLLKTKAQQK
+14 
-28 WNLRDIA
+28 
-35 MKMKLFMTSVL
+35 MTSVL
-46 STSLLLTACGG
+46 STSLFLVACGG

-62 SPVTTNPSG
+62 DSPIVDPSG

-91 LGSVAAESSV
+91 LGSVAAESSI

-114 QATSLVFTPNTPPPT
+114 QATSLVFTPNTPPPA

-141 TGVADACAPSKAVLT
+141 TGVADTCAPSKAALA

-165 LLAAGYV
+165 LLTAGYV

-183 SGIHPF
+183 PGIHPF

-268 AVANATIDKKIP
+268 SVVNATLDKKIP

-294 GIRNTQPSFNYSQ
+294 GMRNTQPNFDYSQ

-312 TENTAQQ
+312 ISGIAAQ
-319 AETICA
+319 AETLCS
-325 GPLAQALAV
+325 GPLGQAFGAG
-334 NMQTYAATHGGT
+334 MTKYATDHNGT
-346 LDGFT
+346 LDGYT

-357 MTVPLVK
+357 MAVALVK

-378 TTPIIIYQGLADTTV
+378 TTPIIIYQGVGDTTV

-407 VGTKINSYVTGNW
+407 VGTKINSYITGNW
-420 DHNTAMS
+420 DHGTVMS
-427 SNVDNIVGNVQ
+427 TNVDNIVGNVQ

>member
-1 MTCQKLSLGVIVC
+1 
-14 KTFKMLLKTKAQQK
+14 
-28 WNLRDIA
+28 
-35 MKMKLFMTSVL
+35 MKMNLLMTSVL
-46 STSLLLTACGG
+46 STSLFLVACGG

-62 SPVTTNPSG
+62 GPAPTNPSG
-71 TPANNI
+71 TPTNNI
-77 QNPVVKVDAYTSTN
+77 QNPVVKVEAYTSTN
-91 LGSVAAESSV
+91 LGSVAAESSI

-114 QATSLVFTPNTPPPT
+114 QATSLVFTPNTPPPV

-141 TGVADACAPSKAVLT
+141 TGVADTCAPSKAALA

-183 SGIHPF
+183 PGIHPF
-189 LNVKS
+189 LNIKS

-204 ATRNYLSQR
+204 AARNYLSQR

-234 SAAQYASRAQLDY
+234 GAAQYASRAQLDY

-255 ASNLGFILVAGEQ
+255 ASNLGGILVDGEAQ
-268 AVANATIDKKIP
+268 VANAPIDIKIAT
-280 MYAQL
+280 YAQL

-294 GIRNTQPSFNYSQ
+294 GIRNTQPAFNYSQ

-312 TENTAQQ
+312 ISSIAAQ
-319 AETICA
+319 AETICS
-325 GPLAQALAV
+325 GPLGQAFGAG
-334 NMQTYAATHGGT
+334 MTKYATDHNGT
-346 LDGFT
+346 LDGYT

-357 MTVPLVK
+357 MAVPLVK
-364 TFLDKDS
+364 TFLEKDS

-378 TTPIIIYQGLADTTV
+378 TTPIIIYQGVADSTV
-393 PKVATD
+393 PKLATD
-399 ILISNATV
+399 LLISNATA

-420 DHNTAMS
+420 DHGTVMS

-438 TLLTAQ
+438 TLLSAQ

>member
-1 MTCQKLSLGVIVC
+1 
-14 KTFKMLLKTKAQQK
+14 
-28 WNLRDIA
+28 
-35 MKMKLFMTSVL
+35 MKMKLLMTSVL
-46 STSLLLTACGG
+46 STSLFLVACGG

-62 SPVTTNPSG
+62 GPATTNPSG
-71 TPANNI
+71 TPTNNI
-77 QNPVVKVDAYTSTN
+77 QNPVVKVEAYTSTN
-91 LGSVAAESSV
+91 LGSVAAESSI

-114 QATSLVFTPNTPPPT
+114 QATSLVFTPNTPPPV

-141 TGVADACAPSKAVLT
+141 TGVADVCAPSKAALA

-183 SGIHPF
+183 PGIHPF

-204 ATRNYLSQR
+204 AARNYLSQR
-213 NLLTSKKWLTVGHSQ
+213 NLLTSKKWVTVGHSQ

-234 SAAQYASRAQLDY
+234 GAAQYASRAQLDY

-255 ASNLGFILVAGEQ
+255 ASNLGSILVDGEAQ
-268 AVANATIDKKIP
+268 VANAPIDIKIGT
-280 MYAQL
+280 YAQL

-294 GIRNTQPSFNYSQ
+294 GIRNTQPSFDYGQ

-312 TENTAQQ
+312 ISSIAAQ
-319 AETICA
+319 AENLCS
-325 GPLAQALAV
+325 GPLYGAFYEGMS
-334 NMQTYAATHGGT
+334 NYAKDHNGT

-357 MTVPLVK
+357 MAVPLVK

-371 QPLQAKV
+371 QPLQVKV
-378 TTPIIIYQGLADTTV
+378 TTPIIIYQGLADSTV
-393 PKVATD
+393 PKLATD
-399 ILISNATV
+399 LLIFNATV

-420 DHNTAMS
+420 DHGTAMS

-438 TLLTAQ
+438 SLLVAQ

>member
-1 MTCQKLSLGVIVC
+1 
-14 KTFKMLLKTKAQQK
+14 
-28 WNLRDIA
+28 

-91 LGSVAAESSV
+91 LGSVAAESSI

-141 TGVADACAPSKAVLT
+141 TGVADACAPSKAALT

-255 ASNLGFILVAGEQ
+255 ASNLGFILVAGEAQ
-268 AVANATIDKKIP
+268 VANQPIGVKIGT
-280 MYAQL
+280 YAQL

-294 GIRNTQPSFNYSQ
+294 GIRNTQPSFDYGQ

-312 TENTAQQ
+312 ISGIAAQ

-325 GPLAQALAV
+325 GPLEDVFKKAMDDYKKA
-334 NMQTYAATHGGT
+334 NGGT
-346 LDGFT
+346 LDGYT

-357 MTVPLVK
+357 MAVPLVK

-378 TTPIIIYQGLADTTV
+378 STPVIIYQGLADTTV

>member
-1 MTCQKLSLGVIVC
+1 
-14 KTFKMLLKTKAQQK
+14 
-28 WNLRDIA
+28 
-35 MKMKLFMTSVL
+35 MKMKLLMTSVL
-46 STSLLLTACGG
+46 STSLFLVACGG

-62 SPVTTNPSG
+62 GPATTNPSG
-71 TPANNI
+71 TPTNNI
-77 QNPVVKVDAYTSTN
+77 QNPVVKVEAYTSTN
-91 LGSVAAESSV
+91 LGSVAAESSI

-114 QATSLVFTPNTPPPT
+114 QATSLVFTPITPPPV

-141 TGVADACAPSKAVLT
+141 TGVADACAPSKAALA

-183 SGIHPF
+183 LGIHPF

-204 ATRNYLSQR
+204 AARNYLSQR
-213 NLLTSKKWLTVGHSQ
+213 NLLTSKKWVTVGHSQ

-234 SAAQYASRAQLDY
+234 GAAQYASRAQLDY

-255 ASNLGFILVAGEQ
+255 ASNLGSILVDGEAQ
-268 AVANATIDKKIP
+268 VANAPIDIKIGT
-280 MYAQL
+280 YAQL

-294 GIRNTQPSFNYSQ
+294 GIRNTQPSFDYGQ

-312 TENTAQQ
+312 ISSIAAQ
-319 AETICA
+319 AENLCS
-325 GPLAQALAV
+325 GPLYGAFYEGMS
-334 NMQTYAATHGGT
+334 NYAKDHNGT

-357 MTVPLVK
+357 MAVPLVK
-364 TFLDKDS
+364 TFLEKDS
-371 QPLQAKV
+371 QPLQVKV
-378 TTPIIIYQGLADTTV
+378 TTPIIIYQGIADPTV
-393 PKVATD
+393 PKLATD
-399 ILISNATV
+399 LLIANATA
-407 VGTKINSYVTGNW
+407 VGTKINNYVTGNW
-420 DHNTAMS
+420 DHGTAMS

-438 TLLTAQ
+438 TLLSAQ